1 MTIRVHR
8 CVAASALLW
17 LAAAPAAAAWLVV
30 SVADFGAVGDNATDC
45 TRAFRAA
52 LAAVAAVGGGE
63 VVVPA
68 GGLFKTGPVNLT
80 SNVRLTVNGEMWALE
95 TTNTSVWPKVPVV
108 PTYATTFPATR
119 WQPFVFAPPPA
130 TGRSSN
136 ISIAG
141 VGEINGAG
149 PFWWCSP
156 DGVGQCPN
164 YDEQRPHL
172 VSLTEVVG
180 VEITGVT
187 LRNSAFWTLR
197 PVFCASVWIHDMQI
211 ITPWC
216 GGDEKGGPGGPNTD
230 GIDVDSSED
239 VVIER
244 CFISVGDDHVT
255 VLAGAEGPGRDAA
268 RPSRNVTVRD
278 NRLGTGMGMSIGS
291 SVSGG
296 VEDVLYTRNVQQ
308 ERPQDW
314 GMGMHIKTRVSYGGY
329 IRNIAYVD
337 NVFTYTTNGLIYL
350 ETDYQSSGGC
360 NATTCTEIRDIVFRN
375 NSGNARSVGSLTCMP
390 SRPCVNIS
398 FEDLV
403 FNATNTEW
411 GCKNVSSGFVRNVT
425 PPGLAEAC
433 GFV

>member
-1 MTIRVHR
+1 MEARWR
-8 CVAASALLW
+8 PLLRAAALLSALSAASA
-17 LAAAPAAAAWLVV
+17 ASWLVV
-30 SVADFGAVGDNATDC
+30 SVEDFGAVGDNTTDC

-52 LAAVAAVGGGE
+52 LAAVAASGGGE

-68 GGLFKTGPVNLT
+68 GLFKTGPVNLT

-108 PTYATTFPATR
+108 PTYATTFPADR
-119 WQPFVFAPPPA
+119 WQPFIFAPAPA

-156 DGVGQCPN
+156 DGQGQCPN
-164 YDEQRPHL
+164 YDERRPHL

-197 PVFCASVWIHDMQI
+197 PVFCENVWIHDMSI

-216 GGDEKGGPGGPNTD
+216 GGDVKGGPGGPNTD
-230 GIDVDSSED
+230 GIDVDSSVD

-255 VLAGAEGPGRDAA
+255 VLAGAEAPGRDAA

-278 NRLGTGMGMSIGS
+278 NELGTGMGMSVGS

-296 VEDVLYTRNVQQ
+296 VEGVLYTRNVQK
-308 ERPQDW
+308 ERAQDW
-314 GMGMHIKTRVSYGGY
+314 GE
-329 IRNIAYVD
+329 
-337 NVFTYTTNGLIYL
+337 FL
-350 ETDYQSSGGC
+350 
-360 NATTCTEIRDIVFRN
+360 ATAGEALPAFRC
-375 NSGNARSVGSLTCMP
+375 RRRRRRL
-390 SRPCVNIS
+390 R
-398 FEDLV
+398 
-403 FNATNTEW
+403 
-411 GCKNVSSGFVRNVT
+411 RRRRRRRRRR
-425 PPGLAEAC
+425 
-433 GFV
+433 